1 MIAQVRETDARIR
14 LISDG
19 DVAGAI
25 AAARIR
31 TREWL
36 QRWDPFA
43 PPGVTA
49 AGRGT
54 PGAMLGRIGSLVA
67 RVAEEA
73 GAVVGLRF
81 GTEEPRYTSEKVV
94 GLEIRS
100 YGPRIAA
107 ETTVFGDEDKA
118 LSDGFRRLAGYIFG
132 GNHGNAK
139 IAMTA
144 PVARQSGQKIA
155 MTAPVSKTSGADG
168 GSVVR
173 FFMPAGWTMDTLPEP
188 NDDEVGLVT
197 VPAETVAVLR
207 FTGDRG
213 SAAVAA
219 RTTELLD
226 ALKDTAF
233 EPTGTPVGW
242 FYDPP
247 WTLPFRRRNEVAVP
261 VARR

>member
-1 MIAQVRETDARIR
+1 MRGVLGDALTRDEPAQTRRALCRGSRSFRDPDGIALEF
-14 LISDG
+14 
-19 DVAGAI
+19 
-25 AAARIR
+25 
-31 TREWL
+31 
-36 QRWDPFA
+36 FA
-43 PPGVTA
+43 PAGVNG
-49 AGRGT
+49 GRTGY
-54 PGAMLGRIGSLVA
+54 AWRMLGKIGSLVA

-73 GAVVGLRF
+73 GSVVGLRF
-81 GTEEPRYTSEKVV
+81 GTEEPRYTSEKVTH
-94 GLEIRS
+94 GLEIRN

-188 NDDEVGLVT
+188 NDDAVSLVT
-197 VPAETVAVLR
+197 VPPETVAVLR

>member
-1 MIAQVRETDARIR
+1 
-14 LISDG
+14 
-19 DVAGAI
+19 
-25 AAARIR
+25 
-31 TREWL
+31 
-36 QRWDPFA
+36 
-43 PPGVTA
+43 
-49 AGRGT
+49 
-54 PGAMLGRIGSLVA
+54 MLGRIGSLVA

-73 GAVVGLRF
+73 GSVVGLRF
-81 GTEEPRYTSEKVV
+81 GTEEPRYTSEKVTH
-94 GLEIRS
+94 GLEIRN

-107 ETTVFGDEDKA
+107 ETTVFGDQDKA

-139 IAMTA
+139 IEMTA

-226 ALKDTAF
+226 ALKDTTR
-233 EPTGTPVGW
+233 P
-242 FYDPP
+242 
-247 WTLPFRRRNEVAVP
+247 
-261 VARR
+261 ARRSGGSTIRPGPSRSGGATRSRCRSLVADPTKSLASVLVAHRCFLVVESV